1 MFDKPTFWKF
11 LKLFKY
17 KHLPFTRNYLKNK
30 IISGNIVEINMSIL
44 SIIAK
49 EDLISIA
56 EETRNDLELFDLSSI
71 KDVIF
76 GINDKFVIK
85 YKSSIWWFH

>member
-1 MFDKPTFWKF
+1 
-11 LKLFKY
+11 
-17 KHLPFTRNYLKNK
+17 
-30 IISGNIVEINMSIL
+30 MSIL

-85 YKSSIWWFH
+85 YKSIKDRGIIKDWITDFHHFIERKQIPTELSHLRN